1 MPSRKIKIRK
11 SGRRKKPQKAKSR
24 KTPTKTKSR
33 KIRKSRSPKGKKLPP
48 KGKKLPQRP
57 RVLTMADLDTDLSV
71 SKPKKAS
78 LPNQKMTKAQVDMS
92 EVIWNSEKAAS
103 LDDIKSNIRAAF
115 KKLFARSM
123 KSKRAS
129 GVRILAKKLFEVFDI
144 TSLEMIQ
151 DWLESYK
158 GQIEE
163 GPEGAKRVP
172 LSGKSSKGVRGNFAG
187 ALEEL
192 KQSAIEVDEENLATA
207 VLELF
212 PFIHTSDFTSRL
224 GNALDRL
231 LAETQNESKIKLIET
246 FSKLDK
252 NSQIKIVE
260 ELNKREGKYWDILD
274 ELLTQVNKS
283 KRVSGVTK
291 LDDDDFDDVKTLKK
305 KKRPTKKLVDLVP
318 EFKDLERLQN
328 RVELKIVPERRL
340 ESVKD
345 RLRTILRNVGVDFE
359 EFREM
364 VKNPEFLTIM
374 ADIHGLNEELKKVQ
388 TSSGAR
394 FISAELTARKDNVV
408 RALRRLGVDDGLF
421 IRRNGGKPNLEVF
434 KHERPIDD
442 ANPRRGTRTHYSVL
456 IEDPLPANPNSK
468 PNQIKYRPKNYGDGY
483 LDVFKHVVL
492 KPEQSFLLNLPLRGL
507 EQKQEQRL
515 EDLKNVIK
523 GVLLDLFENAL
534 IQKGDVASQIFL
546 EKDLENFVNGLLTLI
561 YQSSET
567 LGQYLKQVA
576 DITIFLR
583 PSLDDDSDNY
593 YRISDLLGR
602 SPHEAGEILR
612 SKIIHKRIE
621 PIHFLNL
628 STRERFPLLDS
639 FVQGD
644 ESLKRKIFD
653 VNMGKIIQETEREKN
668 LLVNALIR
676 QLDPTAKSARVPVVL
691 GMSKSDRKKIEDG
704 LELKWHDSCQNI
716 DEQNKVL
723 YMEEVIVE
731 DGPPVVS
738 RPMIFCF
745 DILHL
750 HENNI
755 TVNPYTGELFDEG
768 FMQNVRDLDAE
779 LFKAKKLALQS
790 KSVIKKATP
799 KDPLLD
805 LGGNMR
811 INMRGLSDA
820 MDSTW
825 VAHGL
830 YRAFKIFE
838 PDVLPAVDIEDDE
851 EDDEE
856 DIGFGFSSAHSGE
869 GVICHECGK
878 PCENSV
884 IMFCDKKGAVNLC
897 TKESCICELKLGV

>member
-57 RVLTMADLDTDLSV
+57 RVLTMADLDADLSV

-172 LSGKSSKGVRGNFAG
+172 LSGKSNKGVRGNFAG

-704 LELKWHDSCQNI
+704 LELKWYDSCQNI

-856 DIGFGFSSAHSGE
+856 DIGFGFSSVHSGE

>member
-1 MPSRKIKIRK
+1 M
-11 SGRRKKPQKAKSR
+11 
-24 KTPTKTKSR
+24 
-33 KIRKSRSPKGKKLPP
+33 
-48 KGKKLPQRP
+48 
-57 RVLTMADLDTDLSV
+57 
-71 SKPKKAS
+71 
-78 LPNQKMTKAQVDMS
+78 
-92 EVIWNSEKAAS
+92 
-103 LDDIKSNIRAAF
+103 
-115 KKLFARSM
+115 
-123 KSKRAS
+123 
-129 GVRILAKKLFEVFDI
+129 
-144 TSLEMIQ
+144 
-151 DWLESYK
+151 
-158 GQIEE
+158 
-163 GPEGAKRVP
+163 
-172 LSGKSSKGVRGNFAG
+172 
-187 ALEEL
+187 
-192 KQSAIEVDEENLATA
+192 DEENLATT

-231 LAETQNESKIKLIET
+231 LVETQNESKIKLIET

-283 KRVSGVTK
+283 KRVSGTTK
-291 LDDDDFDDVKTLKK
+291 LDDDDEADVKTLKK

-340 ESVKD
+340 ELVKD

-394 FISAELTARKDNVV
+394 FISAELTARKDNIV
-408 RALRRLGVDDGLF
+408 RALRSLGVDDGLF
-421 IRRNGGKPNLEVF
+421 VRRNGRKPNLEVF

-483 LDVFKHVVL
+483 VDVFKHVVL

-523 GVLLDLFENAL
+523 GILLDLFENAL

-546 EKDLENFVNGLLTLI
+546 EKDLENFVNRLLTLI
-561 YQSSET
+561 YENSET

-653 VNMGKIIQETEREKN
+653 VNMGKIIQETER
-668 LLVNALIR
+668 
-676 QLDPTAKSARVPVVL
+676 
-691 GMSKSDRKKIEDG
+691 
-704 LELKWHDSCQNI
+704 
-716 DEQNKVL
+716 
-723 YMEEVIVE
+723 
-731 DGPPVVS
+731 
-738 RPMIFCF
+738 
-745 DILHL
+745 
-750 HENNI
+750 
-755 TVNPYTGELFDEG
+755 
-768 FMQNVRDLDAE
+768 
-779 LFKAKKLALQS
+779 
-790 KSVIKKATP
+790 
-799 KDPLLD
+799 
-805 LGGNMR
+805 
-811 INMRGLSDA
+811 
-820 MDSTW
+820 
-825 VAHGL
+825 
-830 YRAFKIFE
+830 
-838 PDVLPAVDIEDDE
+838 
-851 EDDEE
+851 
-856 DIGFGFSSAHSGE
+856 
-869 GVICHECGK
+869 
-878 PCENSV
+878 
-884 IMFCDKKGAVNLC
+884 
-897 TKESCICELKLGV
+897 